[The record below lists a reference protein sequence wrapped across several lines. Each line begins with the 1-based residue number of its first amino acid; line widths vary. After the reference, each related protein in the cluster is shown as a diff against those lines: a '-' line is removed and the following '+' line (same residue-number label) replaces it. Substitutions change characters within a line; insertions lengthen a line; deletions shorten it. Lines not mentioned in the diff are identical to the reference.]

1 MNEHIIITQLE
12 NGMSL
17 LRPEEGYRL
26 YNQFMQ
32 RFHSEAVVSDTDG
45 WVAILSGVDPT
56 PHERTLVEAKLER
69 IAALHAYAEADKKFY
84 IGSKAMWVGPNER
97 ANLKNAV
104 EALAAQGVETVEY
117 EGVTLPVQTALQM
130 ISAVEAYAALHS
142 MNEARH
148 KEAINAKR
156 AISTVDSYDFTG
168 GFPGAP
174 RFNP

>member
-1 MNEHIIITQLE
+1 MIDNLTITELP
-12 NGMSL
+12 NGM
-17 LRPEEGYRL
+17 LRLVPNPGYIL
-26 YNQFMQ
+26 YNIYTQ
-32 RFHSEAVVSDTDG
+32 RRHSEAIVSDTDG
-45 WVAILSGVDPT
+45 WIAVLSGISPT
-56 PHERTLVEAKLER
+56 PHERTLEDAKLEK

-84 IGSKAMWVGPNER
+84 IGNKVMWVGPDKR

-104 EALAAQGVETVEY
+104 EALAAQGMETVEY
-117 EGVTLPVQTALQM
+117 EGITLPVQTALQM

-148 KEAINAKR
+148 KEVINAKR

>member
-1 MNEHIIITQLE
+1 MPGGLYKLQ
-12 NGMSL
+12 
-17 LRPEEGYRL
+17 PAYGYKL
-26 YNQFMQ
+26 YNIFTQ
-32 RFHSEAVVSDTDG
+32 RFHSEAIVADTDG
-45 WVAILSGVDPT
+45 WAAIIDGSSPE
-56 PHERTLVEAKLER
+56 PHEKTLDEAKAEK

-104 EALAAQGVETVEY
+104 EALASQGVSTVQY
-117 EGVTLPVQTALQM
+117 EGMTITTDVALQM

-148 KEAINAKR
+148 KATIEAKR
-156 AISTVDSYDFTG
+156 AISTVDAYDFTG
-168 GFPGAP
+168 DFPESP